1 LNGLSWQIAPHGL
14 TYLYFYTVK
23 TTVLTTKEI
32 IKDKPGEG
40 ISIFYLTDF
49 LLLFIY
55 SHMRTLFGSFLHL
68 ALLPKLSPPPQF
80 QAGPILPLSQILLKK
95 RHKYNKEDKVFFLVE
110 LRIAI

>member
-1 LNGLSWQIAPHGL
+1 
-14 TYLYFYTVK
+14 LYFYTVK

-68 ALLPKLSPPPQF
+68 ALLPKLSPPSPVPGRSHSAF
-80 QAGPILPLSQILLKK
+80 IT
-95 RHKYNKEDKVFFLVE
+95 NFVE
-110 LRIAI
+110 EKT